1 MASDTDDTDESI
13 NYTLA
18 FLNTE
23 CSFKN
28 VCMFVCDSLYT
39 VLPCVQVP

>member
-1 MASDTDDTDESI
+1 MASDTDDTDES

-18 FLNTE
+18 FLSTE
-23 CSFKN
+23 YSFKN
-28 VCMFVCDSLYT
+28 VWMFVCDSLYT